1 MRILIIGEN
10 GQLGKSIYKI
20 IDSYKNKKKCSYIF
34 VGRDKLDLN
43 NRSNIVNYFRDNYFD
58 IVINCAAHTAVDK
71 AEEEEEDLAGQ
82 INHLAVAQL
91 AKIAKK
97 QQAKL
102 IHISTDY
109 VFDGESDKP
118 YTETDI
124 TSPINIYGKTKLAG
138 ENSIKEIMKYNATI
152 IRTSWLY
159 SDYKDNFV
167 DTMLKL
173 KNNKDKLNIVSD
185 QIGSPTYATDL
196 AEAILMLVNDK
207 DFISKKQKTIIYHY
221 SNSGKCSW
229 YEFAKEIFRQI
240 GVINQIIPINSQQ
253 FTTQAKRPKYS
264 VMDSSKL
271 NKAFNMETRDWK
283 KSLKKCIYNRELLN

>member
-20 IDSYKNKKKCSYIF
+20 IDSYKNKKKCNYIF

-43 NRSNIVNYFRDNYFD
+43 NPSNIVNYFRDNYFD
-58 IVINCAAHTAVDK
+58 IVINCAAYTAVDK
-71 AEEEEEDLAGQ
+71 AEEEEDLTNQ

-118 YTETDI
+118 YTEIDI